1 VLGDSP
7 KFIASMCRRKP
18 KGIGK
23 PTDAA
28 ISLAIE

>member
-7 KFIASMCRRKP
+7 KFIASMWRRKP
-18 KGIGK
+18 KGIRK

-28 ISLAIE
+28 ISLAME